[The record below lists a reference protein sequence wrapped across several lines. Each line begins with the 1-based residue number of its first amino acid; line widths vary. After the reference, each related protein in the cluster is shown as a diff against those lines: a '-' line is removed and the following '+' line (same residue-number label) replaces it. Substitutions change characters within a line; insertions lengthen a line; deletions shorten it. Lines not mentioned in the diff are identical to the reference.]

1 MIISRS
7 IQKLY
12 KKTHSLQIYL
22 AMIASTYS
30 FLCVPTGPVTTTT
43 STAVQQQREQEE
55 NQKPLTIPEL
65 TINNSAKKDQEKP
78 SSNSQPMIQQTTIRI
93 NINRQVFK

>member
-7 IQKLY
+7 IQKQNMRSR
-12 KKTHSLQIYL
+12 SLQIYL

-30 FLCVPTGPVTTTT
+30 FLCVPTDPVTTTT

-55 NQKPLTIPEL
+55 NQKPQPQFQNQQSTIRQ
-65 TINNSAKKDQEKP
+65 KKDREKL
-78 SSNSQPMIQQTTIRI
+78 SSNSQPMIQQTTI
-93 NINRQVFK
+93 